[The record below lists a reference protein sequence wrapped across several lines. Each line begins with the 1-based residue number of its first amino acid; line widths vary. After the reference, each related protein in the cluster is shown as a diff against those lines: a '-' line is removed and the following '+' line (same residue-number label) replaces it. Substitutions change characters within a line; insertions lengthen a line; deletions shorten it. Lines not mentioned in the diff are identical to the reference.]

1 MKNEDIS
8 PELPPENNKKQAKRI
23 IVGVITL
30 LCVLLLTILFMTYNY
45 IKASLDP
52 LDKNNNKIEQVYIPI
67 GSNTKQIGTILE
79 KNKIIKSGTVYT
91 YYVKQKNVSQFKGG
105 YYQLKASMSL
115 DKIAWTL
122 QQGGSSEPIQNTLTK
137 VLVSE
142 GTTVNEIGKAI
153 AKKTNFSYDDFI
165 KLMKNKTFLT
175 YLDKKYPDLLNSSM
189 ASKNVRYHLEG
200 YLFPATYTVYKKT
213 TLKDLVEQ
221 MIVKANDELSP
232 YYETISKQK
241 LTVQNVISLSSLVEK
256 ETANHADRQKIAG
269 VYFNRIDAEIPLQ
282 SNISVSYALNTP
294 QRELT
299 SADYYTDKPYNLYV
313 YKGFGPGPFNNAS
326 LDSIQAVLKPLDRK
340 KDNIYFIFNSNSKKI
355 EYSKTYE
362 YYQAFSPTTQTDN
375 GYVQ

>member
-1 MKNEDIS
+1 MKNEETS
-8 PELPPENNKKQAKRI
+8 PELPPENNKNQAHRI
-23 IVGVITL
+23 IAGVITL
-30 LCVLLLTILFMTYNY
+30 LCVLLLTIMFVTYRY

-52 LDKNNNKIEQVYIPI
+52 LDKNNNTIEQVYIPI

-91 YYVKQKNVSQFKGG
+91 YYVKQKKVSKFKGG

-122 QQGGSSEPIQNTLTK
+122 QQGGSSEPIQNTLAK

-153 AKKTNFSYDDFI
+153 AKKTNFSYDDFM

-175 YLDKKYPDLLNSSM
+175 YLDKKYPGLLDSSM
-189 ASKNVRYHLEG
+189 ASNNAKYHLEG

-221 MIVKANDELSP
+221 MVVKSNNELSP
-232 YYETISKQK
+232 YYATIKKQK
-241 LTVQNVISLSSLVEK
+241 LTVQKVITLSSLVEK
-256 ETANHADRQKIAG
+256 ETANHTDRQKIAG
-269 VYFNRIDAEIPLQ
+269 VYFNRIAAEIPLQ
-282 SNISVSYALNTP
+282 SDISVSYALNTP
-294 QRELT
+294 QKDLT
-299 SADYYTDKPYNLYV
+299 SADYYVDKPYNLYV

-326 LDSIQAVLKPLDRK
+326 LDSIQAVLKPLDMK
-340 KDNIYFIFNSNSKKI
+340 KHNIYFILNSNSKKI

-375 GYVQ
+375 SYAQ